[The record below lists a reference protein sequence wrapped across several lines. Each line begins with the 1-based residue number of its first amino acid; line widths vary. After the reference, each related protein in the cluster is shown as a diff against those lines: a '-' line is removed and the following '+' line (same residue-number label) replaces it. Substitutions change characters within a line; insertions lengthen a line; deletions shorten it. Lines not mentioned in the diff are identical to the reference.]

1 MTRADRA
8 GFTHCKAATLRNRHR
23 LPPSLGC
30 PQQQGRCGGWV
41 HLRCWGR
48 LKGKT
53 TKGHD
58 GTQLVVKGLK
68 PKGLDGSLEEASW
81 RRGV

>member
-30 PQQQGRCGGWV
+30 PQQQGRCRELGPAP
-41 HLRCWGR
+41 L
-48 LKGKT
+48 LEPAQ
-53 TKGHD
+53 GHD
-58 GTQLVVKGLK
+58 YQRPGWHTAGGEGTEGQRLGWQ
-68 PKGLDGSLEEASW
+68 P
-81 RRGV
+81 